1 MAASQED
8 AGGGRKVDRMNSGS
22 FAISS
27 ISRKLTAAVVV
38 AVLVLG
44 WATAAHAQ
52 DTPAASQYGRSTE
65 TGESAINEALDPS
78 GETGTD
84 AIAGGSSLTGASGV
98 LEAGATGGSGLTG
111 VLPSTGGPLLPLALL
126 GGLALSSAGLL
137 LARRNSRQ

>member
-1 MAASQED
+1 
-8 AGGGRKVDRMNSGS
+8 GS
-22 FAISS
+22 FAMSS

-52 DTPAASQYGRSTE
+52 DTPAASQYGGPTE
-65 TGESAINEALDPS
+65 TGESAINQALDPS
-78 GETGTD
+78 GYTDTG
-84 AIAGGSSLTGASGV
+84 ANAGGSSLTGVTEASGV

-111 VLPSTGGPLLPLALL
+111 VLPSTGGPLLPLVLL

>member
-1 MAASQED
+1 
-8 AGGGRKVDRMNSGS
+8 
-22 FAISS
+22 
-27 ISRKLTAAVVV
+27 V

-65 TGESAINEALDPS
+65 TGESAINQALDPS
-78 GETGTD
+78 GETGTG
-84 AIAGGSSLTGASGV
+84 AIAGGSSLTGASGL

>member
-27 ISRKLTAAVVV
+27 IARKLTAAVVV

-52 DTPAASQYGRSTE
+52 DTPAASQYGGSTE
-65 TGESAINEALDPS
+65 TGESAINQALDSS
-78 GETGTD
+78 GETGTG

>member
-1 MAASQED
+1 
-8 AGGGRKVDRMNSGS
+8 
-22 FAISS
+22 
-27 ISRKLTAAVVV
+27 V